1 MNGIDRITDRI
12 EADAREQ
19 AKAIIAEAEAKCA
32 EIRKKKE
39 KKAQERYLQLIR
51 NGTKDCESGLERRKS
66 AAEMDAKKSV
76 LALKQDCVAE
86 AFDMAKRRLA
96 DMPEDSYVGFL
107 ASLAASAAADGSGE
121 IVLSTRDRERCGKVV
136 LERANAALAAK
147 GLTPA
152 LTLAADSREISGG
165 LILRQGGVEVNC
177 SIEALVEA
185 LKGPMTADV
194 ARTLFE

>member
-32 EIRKKKE
+32 EIRKENE
-39 KKAQERYLQLIR
+39 KKAQERYLELIR

-121 IVLSTRDRERCGKVV
+121 IVLSARDRERCGKAV
-136 LERANAALAAK
+136 LERANKALAAK

>member
-32 EIRKKKE
+32 EIRKENE

-121 IVLSTRDRERCGKVV
+121 IVLSARDRERCGKAV
-136 LERANAALAAK
+136 LERANAALAAE

-185 LKGPMTADV
+185 LKGPMTAEV

>member
-19 AKAIIAEAEAKCA
+19 AKAIISEAEAKCA
-32 EIRKKKE
+32 EIRKENE
-39 KKAQERYLQLIR
+39 KKAQERYLELIR

-121 IVLSTRDRERCGKVV
+121 IVLSARDRERCGKAV

>member
-32 EIRKKKE
+32 EIRKENE
-39 KKAQERYLQLIR
+39 KKAQERYLELIR

-96 DMPEDSYVGFL
+96 DMPKDSYVGFL

-121 IVLSTRDRERCGKVV
+121 IVLSARDRERCGKAV

>member
-32 EIRKKKE
+32 EIRKENE

-76 LALKQDCVAE
+76 LALKQDYVAE

-121 IVLSTRDRERCGKVV
+121 IVLSARDRERCGKAV

-152 LTLAADSREISGG
+152 LTLAADSRERSGG

>member
-32 EIRKKKE
+32 EIRKENE

-121 IVLSTRDRERCGKVV
+121 IVLSARDRERCGKAV

-177 SIEALVEA
+177 SSEALVEA

>member
-32 EIRKKKE
+32 EIRKENE

-121 IVLSTRDRERCGKVV
+121 IVLSARDRERCGKAV

-177 SIEALVEA
+177 SIEDLVEA

>member
-32 EIRKKKE
+32 EIRKENE
-39 KKAQERYLQLIR
+39 KKAQERYLELIR

-121 IVLSTRDRERCGKVV
+121 IVLSTRDRERCGKAV

>member
-19 AKAIIAEAEAKCA
+19 AKAIIAEAEVKCA
-32 EIRKKKE
+32 EIRKENE
-39 KKAQERYLQLIR
+39 KKAQERYLELIR

-121 IVLSTRDRERCGKVV
+121 IVLSARDRERCGKAV

>member
-32 EIRKKKE
+32 EIRKENE

-121 IVLSTRDRERCGKVV
+121 IVLSARDRERCGKAV

-147 GLTPA
+147 GLAPA

>member
-32 EIRKKKE
+32 EIRKENE
-39 KKAQERYLQLIR
+39 KKAQERYLELIR

-121 IVLSTRDRERCGKVV
+121 IVLSARDRERCGKAV

-147 GLTPA
+147 GLIPA

>member
-32 EIRKKKE
+32 EIRKENE
-39 KKAQERYLQLIR
+39 KKAQERYLELIR

-107 ASLAASAAADGSGE
+107 ASLAASAAAGGSGE
-121 IVLSTRDRERCGKVV
+121 IVLSARDRERCGKAV

>member
-32 EIRKKKE
+32 EIRKENE
-39 KKAQERYLQLIR
+39 KKAQERYLELIR

-121 IVLSTRDRERCGKVV
+121 IVLSARDRERCGKAV
-136 LERANAALAAK
+136 LERANAVLAAK

>member
-32 EIRKKKE
+32 EIRKENE
-39 KKAQERYLQLIR
+39 KKAQERYLELIR

-121 IVLSTRDRERCGKVV
+121 IILSARDRERCGKAV

>member
-32 EIRKKKE
+32 EIRKENE
-39 KKAQERYLQLIR
+39 KKAQERYLELIR

-121 IVLSTRDRERCGKVV
+121 IVLSARDRERCGKAV

-152 LTLAADSREISGG
+152 LTLDADSREISGG

>member
-32 EIRKKKE
+32 EIRKENE

-76 LALKQDCVAE
+76 LALKQDYVAE

-121 IVLSTRDRERCGKVV
+121 IVLSACDRERCGKAV

>member
-32 EIRKKKE
+32 EIRKENE
-39 KKAQERYLQLIR
+39 KKAQERYLELIR

-121 IVLSTRDRERCGKVV
+121 IVLSARDRERCGKAV

-177 SIEALVEA
+177 TIEALVEA

>member
-32 EIRKKKE
+32 EIRKENE

-76 LALKQDCVAE
+76 LALKQNCVAE

-121 IVLSTRDRERCGKVV
+121 IVLSARDRERCGKAV

-147 GLTPA
+147 GLIPA

>member
-32 EIRKKKE
+32 EIRKENE

-121 IVLSTRDRERCGKVV
+121 IVLSARDRERCGKAV

-152 LTLAADSREISGG
+152 LTLAAESREISGG

>member
-32 EIRKKKE
+32 EIRKENE
-39 KKAQERYLQLIR
+39 KKAQERYLELIR
-51 NGTKDCESGLERRKS
+51 NGTQDCESGLERRKS

-121 IVLSTRDRERCGKVV
+121 IVLSARDRERCGKAV

>member
-1 MNGIDRITDRI
+1 MNGIDRITGRI

-32 EIRKKKE
+32 EIRKENE

-51 NGTKDCESGLERRKS
+51 NGTKDCENGLERRKS

-121 IVLSTRDRERCGKVV
+121 IVLSARDRERCGKAV

>member
-32 EIRKKKE
+32 EIRKENE
-39 KKAQERYLQLIR
+39 KKAQERYLELIR

-121 IVLSTRDRERCGKVV
+121 IVLSARDKERCGKAV

>member
-32 EIRKKKE
+32 EIRKENE
-39 KKAQERYLQLIR
+39 KKAQERYLELIR

-121 IVLSTRDRERCGKVV
+121 IVLSARDRERCGKAV

-165 LILRQGGVEVNC
+165 LILRQGGVEINC

>member
-32 EIRKKKE
+32 EIRKENE
-39 KKAQERYLQLIR
+39 KKAHERYLQLIR

-121 IVLSTRDRERCGKVV
+121 IVLSARDRERCGKAV
-136 LERANAALAAK
+136 LERANEALAAK

>member
-32 EIRKKKE
+32 EIRKENE
-39 KKAQERYLQLIR
+39 KKAQERYLELIR

-121 IVLSTRDRERCGKVV
+121 IVLSARDRERCGKAV
-136 LERANAALAAK
+136 LERANAALTAK

>member
-32 EIRKKKE
+32 EIRKENE
-39 KKAQERYLQLIR
+39 KKAQERYLELIR

-121 IVLSTRDRERCGKVV
+121 IVLSARDRERCGKAV

-147 GLTPA
+147 GLIPA

-185 LKGPMTADV
+185 LRGPMTADV

>member
-32 EIRKKKE
+32 EIRKENE

-121 IVLSTRDRERCGKVV
+121 IVLSARDRERCGKAV

>member
-32 EIRKKKE
+32 EIRKENE
-39 KKAQERYLQLIR
+39 KKAQERYLELIR

-76 LALKQDCVAE
+76 LALKQGCVAE

-121 IVLSTRDRERCGKVV
+121 IVLSARDRERCGKAV

>member
-32 EIRKKKE
+32 EIRKENE

-86 AFDMAKRRLA
+86 AFDMAKQRLA

-121 IVLSTRDRERCGKVV
+121 IVLSARDRERCGKAV

>member
-32 EIRKKKE
+32 EIRKENE

-76 LALKQDCVAE
+76 LAFKQDCVAE

-121 IVLSTRDRERCGKVV
+121 IVLSARDRERCGKAV

>member
-1 MNGIDRITDRI
+1 MNGIDRITGRI

-32 EIRKKKE
+32 EIRKENE

-121 IVLSTRDRERCGKVV
+121 IVLSARDRERCGKAV

>member
-32 EIRKKKE
+32 EIRKENE

-121 IVLSTRDRERCGKVV
+121 IVLSARDRERCGKAV

-152 LTLAADSREISGG
+152 LTLAVDSREISGG

>member
-1 MNGIDRITDRI
+1 MYGIDRMTDRI

-32 EIRKKKE
+32 EIRKENE
-39 KKAQERYLQLIR
+39 KKAQERYLELIR

-121 IVLSTRDRERCGKVV
+121 IVLSARDRERCGKAV

-147 GLTPA
+147 CLTPA

>member
-12 EADAREQ
+12 ESDAREQ

-32 EIRKKKE
+32 EIRKENE

-121 IVLSTRDRERCGKVV
+121 IILSARDRERCGKAV

>member
-32 EIRKKKE
+32 EIRKENE
-39 KKAQERYLQLIR
+39 KKAQERYLELIR

-121 IVLSTRDRERCGKVV
+121 IVLSARDRERCGKAV

-152 LTLAADSREISGG
+152 LTLAADSREISCG

-177 SIEALVEA
+177 TIEALVEA

>member
-19 AKAIIAEAEAKCA
+19 AKAIIAEAAAQCA
-32 EIRKKKE
+32 EIRKE
-39 KKAQERYLQLIR
+39 NGKKAQERYLQLIR

-121 IVLSTRDRERCGKVV
+121 IVLSARDRERCGKAV

>member
-32 EIRKKKE
+32 EIRKENE

-121 IVLSTRDRERCGKVV
+121 IILSARDRERCGKAV

>member
-19 AKAIIAEAEAKCA
+19 AKAIIAEAESKCA
-32 EIRKKKE
+32 EIRKENE

-121 IVLSTRDRERCGKVV
+121 IVLSARDRERCGKAV

>member
-32 EIRKKKE
+32 EIRKENE

-121 IVLSTRDRERCGKVV
+121 IVLSARDRERCGKAV

-147 GLTPA
+147 GLIPA

>member
-32 EIRKKKE
+32 EIRKENE
-39 KKAQERYLQLIR
+39 KKAQER
-51 NGTKDCESGLERRKS
+51 TKDCESGLERRKS

-121 IVLSTRDRERCGKVV
+121 IVLSARDRERCGKAV